1 MAKSPV
7 YGRGRNRKHRAVGGP
22 HHAAA
27 ANINMHGKKSKAD
40 HCWCC
45 VCVDLRD
52 KIRDE
57 EHRREIKF
65 YIKGYRVYGETDII
79 RVF

>member
-7 YGRGRNRKHRAVGGP
+7 YGRGRNRKHRGGKGYGP
-22 HHAAA
+22 FHAAA

-45 VCVDLRD
+45 ICVDLRD
-52 KIRDE
+52 DLRDE
-57 EHRREIKF
+57 EHRKEIR
-65 YIKGYRVYGETDII
+65 YYMKGEET
-79 RVF
+79 

>member
-7 YGRGRNRKHRAVGGP
+7 YGRGRNRKHRAP
-22 HHAAA
+22 RSPFHAAA
-27 ANINMHGKKSKAD
+27 ANVNMKGKKSKAD

-45 VCVDLRD
+45 ICIDMRD

-57 EHRREIKF
+57 EHRKEIAK
-65 YIKGYRVYGETDII
+65 YTNGEET
-79 RVF
+79 

>member
-7 YGRGRNRKHRAVGGP
+7 YGRGRNRNHNKGP
-22 HHAAA
+22 FHAAA
-27 ANINMHGKKSKAD
+27 ANINMRGKKSKAD

-45 VCVDLRD
+45 ICVDLRD

-57 EHRREIKF
+57 EHRKEIL
-65 YIKGYRVYGETDII
+65 YYMKGDEMNDG
-79 RVF
+79 

>member
-22 HHAAA
+22 FHPAA
-27 ANINMHGKKSKAD
+27 ANINMRGKKSRVD

-45 VCVDLRD
+45 VCIDM
-52 KIRDE
+52 RDE
-57 EHRREIKF
+57 IM
-65 YIKGYRVYGETDII
+65 YRIHKMEMRDE
-79 RVF
+79 RDS